1 MKSRTTAAILA
12 FIFGVFGIHQFYL
25 GDTRKGMLHVGLF
38 MFSAFADAP
47 IFATVSVIIAVV
59 AAVRWLSMNQD
70 QFDRKYNR
78 RYTNVRRRE
87 THRTGPR
94 RGERIEDE
102 RQRRRT
108 EYRRH
113 REERA
118 RDRRRGGTP
127 TPQPASGRRNGK
139 GKLNPHKQEG
149 IKLFKEYDYE
159 GAIENFEKALEI
171 APTDQAVHF
180 NLACA
185 HSLMENKDKA
195 LYHLDRLVSLGFK
208 DFKRIKEHDALAYL
222 RVQPEFAAFKKNNYR
237 LGGAT
242 SPTPERP
249 DTSKQTAQPALLEQ
263 LEKLAAMRDRGL
275 LTEAEFQ
282 AQKQRLLG

>member
-12 FIFGVFGIHQFYL
+12 FILGVFGIHQFYV
-25 GDTRKGMLHVGLF
+25 GDTRKGMLHVGLLI
-38 MFSAFADAP
+38 FSAFADAP
-47 IFATVSVIIAVV
+47 IFATVSVIIAIV
-59 AAVRWLSMNQD
+59 AAVRWLSMNED

-78 RYTNVRRRE
+78 KFTNVRRRE

-94 RGERIEDE
+94 RQESPEDE

-127 TPQPASGRRNGK
+127 VPSSNNRNSR
-139 GKLNPHKQEG
+139 GKLNPYKQEG

-159 GAIENFEKALEI
+159 GAIENFEKALETS
-171 APTDQAVHF
+171 PTDQAVHF

-185 HSLMENKDKA
+185 YSLMEDHSKA

-242 SPTPERP
+242 STSSDRPEQSRSTP
-249 DTSKQTAQPALLEQ
+249 QPALLEQ
-263 LEKLAAMRDRGL
+263 LEKLASMRDRGL